1 MVAGLFAAD
10 YMHSFLSY
18 FLRENHR
25 FLLTCSVGERY
36 HKLQKRIYWC
46 SGLQASEAR
55 QCHVSRDCDRKNSFR
70 GHVEYVLSAHQSL
83 WQCLCQ
89 SLGTVMRYSSLE
101 RSQLGLSGWRELAG
115 SGWDQWAGNC
125 ISSNCDSMLQQLWI
139 SLQFD
144 RKVITVL

>member
-1 MVAGLFAAD
+1 MLILCIIF
-10 YMHSFLSY
+10 YLIFS
-18 FLRENHR
+18 RENHR
-25 FLLTCSVGERY
+25 LLTCSGGEWY
-36 HKLQKRIYWC
+36 PNLQKRISWC

-55 QCHVSRDCDRKNSFR
+55 QCHVSRYCDRKNSFR

-115 SGWDQWAGNC
+115 SGGSVSWKLHLKQLQLHAPAAVDQSAV
-125 ISSNCDSMLQQLWI
+125 SQESNYC
-139 SLQFD
+139 
-144 RKVITVL
+144 TVVC